1 MEQIP
6 IYCINLDR
14 RTDRWDLV
22 RNQPGFKEFPQI
34 ERFSAVEG
42 KDIDVMKDDRI
53 SLVAKRNIL
62 LQTRRAHEEISTKG
76 AVGCY
81 LSHVGV
87 WERFMKHS
95 SAPYMIV
102 MEDDVELPAGSR
114 KKLENFI
121 ASSTII
127 QDPSTWDLC
136 ILAPSRGLTER
147 GDVMPDSTLVR
158 LNKFC
163 LTVFYMITRRGIE
176 RMMTHIF
183 PLEVQ
188 IDGYMSICSTLRLI
202 DVVAP
207 NIPPPKMR
215 LFNYLSSKSDIFDT
229 NGCAICD
236 VKTKFEK
243 ESVIIPKT
251 TYWRYQ
257 AEEAILL
264 SALAY
269 GMYMVWSKHK

>member
-1 MEQIP
+1 MDKIP

-14 RTDRWDLV
+14 RKDRWDIV

-76 AVGCY
+76 AIGCY

-95 SAPYMIV
+95 SAPYMLV
-102 MEDDVELPAGSR
+102 MEDDVELLEGSR
-114 KKLENFI
+114 KKLEDFL
-121 ASSTII
+121 ASSTMM
-127 QDPSTWDLC
+127 QDPSSWDLC
-136 ILAPSRGLTER
+136 ILTPSRGLTER
-147 GDVMPDSTLVR
+147 GNVMPDSTLVR
-158 LNKFC
+158 LDKFC
-163 LTVFYMITRRGIE
+163 LTVFYMISRRGIE
-176 RMMTHIF
+176 RMMPHIF

-188 IDGYMSICSTLRLI
+188 IDGYMSVCSTLRII
-202 DVVAP
+202 DAVTPNVAP
-207 NIPPPKMR
+207 NDR
-215 LFNYLSSKSDIFDT
+215 LFHYLPSKSDIFDQ

-236 VKTKFEK
+236 IKTKFEND
-243 ESVIIPKT
+243 SVIIPKT

-257 AEEAILL
+257 AEEALL
-264 SALAY
+264 LGVLAY
-269 GMYMVWSKHK
+269 GMYLTWSKRK

>member
-1 MEQIP
+1 MNKIP

-14 RTDRWDLV
+14 RKDRWDLV
-22 RNQPGFKEFPQI
+22 RNQPGFKEFSTI
-34 ERFSAVEG
+34 ERFSGVEG
-42 KDIDVMKDDRI
+42 KDIDVLKDDRI

-76 AVGCY
+76 AIGCY

-87 WERFMKHS
+87 WEQFMKHS

-102 MEDDVELPAGSR
+102 MEDDVELLEGSL
-114 KKLENFI
+114 KKLEDFL
-121 ASSTII
+121 ASSSMMA
-127 QDPSTWDLC
+127 DPTAWDICNLS
-136 ILAPSRGLTER
+136 PSRSLSQR
-147 GDVMPDSTLVR
+147 GEVLPDSTLVR
-158 LNKFC
+158 LERFC
-163 LTVFYMITRRGIE
+163 STVCYMITRRGIE
-176 RMMTHIF
+176 RLMPHVF

-188 IDGYMSICSTLRLI
+188 IDGFMSICSTLRLI

-207 NIPPPKMR
+207 NFPPPNVR
-215 LFNYLSSKSDIFDT
+215 LFNYLTSKSDILDT

-243 ESVIIPKT
+243 DSVIIPKT

-257 AEEAILL
+257 AEEALL
-264 SALAY
+264 LGAVAY
-269 GMYMVWSKHK
+269 TLYKVWTKQK

>member
-1 MEQIP
+1 MDKIP

-14 RTDRWDLV
+14 RKDRWEIV
-22 RNQPGFKEFPQI
+22 RNQPGFKEFPLI

-42 KDIDVMKDDRI
+42 KDVDIMKDDRI

-76 AVGCY
+76 AIGCY

-102 MEDDVELPAGSR
+102 MEDDISLPAGSR
-114 KKLENFI
+114 KKLEDFL
-121 ASSTII
+121 ASSSMIA
-127 QDPSTWDLC
+127 DPSSWDLC
-136 ILAPSRGLTER
+136 NLAPSRSLSQR
-147 GDVMPDSTLVR
+147 GTVMPDSTLIR
-158 LNKFC
+158 LEKFC
-163 LTVFYMITRRGIE
+163 STVCYMITRRGIE
-176 RMMTHIF
+176 RMMPHIF

-188 IDGYMSICSTLRLI
+188 IDGYMSVCATLRII
-202 DVVAP
+202 DAITPNVAP
-207 NIPPPKMR
+207 NDR
-215 LFNYLSSKSDIFDT
+215 LFNYLISESDILDQ

-243 ESVIIPKT
+243 ESVIIPRT

-257 AEEAILL
+257 AEEALL
-264 SALAY
+264 LGALAY
-269 GMYMVWSKHK
+269 GMYMAWSKHK

>member
-1 MEQIP
+1 MDKIP

-14 RTDRWDLV
+14 RKDRWDIV

-42 KDIDVMKDDRI
+42 KDVDVMKDDRI

-76 AVGCY
+76 AIGCY

-102 MEDDVELPAGSR
+102 MEDDVALPIGSR
-114 KKLENFI
+114 KKLEDFL
-121 ASSTII
+121 ASSSMIA
-127 QDPSTWDLC
+127 DPTSWDLC
-136 ILAPSRGLTER
+136 NLAPSRSLSQR
-147 GDVMPDSTLVR
+147 GEVLPDSTLVR
-158 LNKFC
+158 LERFC
-163 LTVFYMITRRGIE
+163 STVCYMITRRGIE
-176 RMMTHIF
+176 RMMPHIF

-188 IDGYMSICSTLRLI
+188 IDGFMSVCSTLRII
-202 DVVAP
+202 DAIAPNVAP
-207 NIPPPKMR
+207 NDR
-215 LFNYLSSKSDIFDT
+215 LFNYLTSKSDILDT

-236 VKTKFEK
+236 VKTKFET
-243 ESVIIPKT
+243 ESVLIPKT

-257 AEEAILL
+257 AEEALL
-264 SALAY
+264 LGAVAY
-269 GMYMVWSKHK
+269 TLYKVWSKQK